1 MIKVCDAIM
10 GNGKSQS
17 AITYLNE
24 HPDGHYIYITP
35 YLDEASRIAN
45 ACPDLD
51 FVEPMRDG
59 KYGWS
64 KLKHTHALI
73 EQGRNIATT
82 HQAFKNYPEEV
93 LNAIKEFEYTLIIDE
108 NVDVL
113 EKCDICEDDIQ
124 LALDAGYIEYVDG
137 EYKLLKED
145 YRGEALKEMFWFL
158 KSRQIIR
165 IDYDECKH
173 DLFYWVFPPELITSF
188 KDVFILTYLFEGQSL
203 HSFLKIYNLEY
214 TNIGIEKIDGGTGF
228 RFCDHQGYIPEYT
241 SHISDMI
248 EIVDSERFNE
258 IGEAPTALSKSWFDR
273 NKQAGINELK
283 NNIYNIFRNVWKDSD
298 AEQRMWATYKT
309 YKEALKGKGYTNG
322 YTVLN
327 MRASNNYRDRLY
339 LVYACNIFM
348 NVDEQIFYKS
358 KGIEVDNDR
367 YALSIMLQWIWR
379 SAIRD
384 GQKIHIYLPSK
395 RMRTILKDWM
405 DSLGKEVCAY
415 EQVEMSEMPVLR
427 QV

>member
-1 MIKVCDAIM
+1 
-10 GNGKSQS
+10 
-17 AITYLNE
+17 
-24 HPDGHYIYITP
+24 
-35 YLDEASRIAN
+35 
-45 ACPDLD
+45 
-51 FVEPMRDG
+51 
-59 KYGWS
+59 
-64 KLKHTHALI
+64 
-73 EQGRNIATT
+73 
-82 HQAFKNYPEEV
+82 
-93 LNAIKEFEYTLIIDE
+93 
-108 NVDVL
+108 
-113 EKCDICEDDIQ
+113 
-124 LALDAGYIEYVDG
+124 
-137 EYKLLKED
+137 
-145 YRGEALKEMFWFL
+145 
-158 KSRQIIR
+158 
-165 IDYDECKH
+165 
-173 DLFYWVFPPELITSF
+173 
-188 KDVFILTYLFEGQSL
+188 
-203 HSFLKIYNLEY
+203 
-214 TNIGIEKIDGGTGF
+214 
-228 RFCDHQGYIPEYT
+228 
-241 SHISDMI
+241 MI